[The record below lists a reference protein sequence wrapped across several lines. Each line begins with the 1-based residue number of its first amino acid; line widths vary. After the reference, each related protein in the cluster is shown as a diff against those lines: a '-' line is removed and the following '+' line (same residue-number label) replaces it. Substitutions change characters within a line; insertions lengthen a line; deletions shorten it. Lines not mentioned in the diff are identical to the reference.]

1 MNIPEIEKQVL
12 PYLIKLAESP
22 PVQAEIEAAKAA
34 IISIIESQS
43 LSISKRVIR
52 WIRNKI
58 KRGNVKMSTTTITV
72 KNSEGTVL
80 SGATISYVVS
90 AVTVD
95 GTTDTAGQL
104 TISDLE
110 AGTYTFTAVLD
121 GYTSASVD
129 VTVTADADV
138 TGTITLEGE
147 STLSTVTDAAKT
159 AAETAATAVAT
170 ELANQALA
178 ELTKTDDDGQTLIE
192 KGTALI
198 TKLTKEIGT
207 TNDWFV
213 KFIRNPAE
221 IVVLTGLIAGAG
233 AGVASAISELKD
245 KLK

>member
-12 PYLIKLAESP
+12 PYLIKFAESP

-43 LSISKRVIR
+43 LSISKRIIR

-58 KRGNVKMSTTTITV
+58 KRGNVKMTTTITV

-80 SGATISYVVS
+80 AGATISYVVS

-104 TISDLE
+104 AISDLE
-110 AGTYTFTAVLD
+110 AGTYTFTATLD

-129 VTVTADADV
+129 VTVTSDADT
-138 TGTITLEGE
+138 TGTIVLTTETTE
-147 STLSTVTDAAKT
+147 EEATLSTITDSMKD
-159 AAETAATAVAT
+159 AAETAATTVAN
-170 ELANQALA
+170 ELLS
-178 ELTKTDDDGQTLIE
+178 ELTKTGEDGQSLIE
-192 KGTALI
+192 KGLAEVQR
-198 TKLTKEIGT
+198 LTKEIGT
-207 TNDWFV
+207 TKDWFV
-213 KFIRNPAE
+213 KIRNSAE
-221 IVVLTGLIAGAG
+221 VVVLTGLLAAAG
-233 AGVASAISELKD
+233 AGVTAAISELKD

>member
-1 MNIPEIEKQVL
+1 MGKCAVGHNQLFSAVIGTEI
-12 PYLIKLAESP
+12 I
-22 PVQAEIEAAKAA
+22 
-34 IISIIESQS
+34 
-43 LSISKRVIR
+43 
-52 WIRNKI
+52 N

-90 AVTVD
+90 TVTVD

-104 TISDLE
+104 AISDLE
-110 AGTYTFTAVLD
+110 AGTYTFTAILD
-121 GYTSASVD
+121 GYISASVD

-147 STLSTVTDAAKT
+147 SILSDITDAAKT
-159 AAETAATAVAT
+159 AAETAALAAAT
-170 ELANQALA
+170 ELTNQALA
-178 ELTKTDDDGQTLIE
+178 ELTKTDESGQNLLE
-192 KGTALI
+192 RGRALI

-207 TNDWFV
+207 TKDFYV

-221 IVVLTGLIAGAG
+221 IIVLTGLIAGAG

>member
-1 MNIPEIEKQVL
+1 LGKCAVGHNQLFSAVIGTEI
-12 PYLIKLAESP
+12 I
-22 PVQAEIEAAKAA
+22 
-34 IISIIESQS
+34 
-43 LSISKRVIR
+43 
-52 WIRNKI
+52 N

-90 AVTVD
+90 TVTVD

-104 TISDLE
+104 AISDLE
-110 AGTYTFTAVLD
+110 AGTYTFTAILD
-121 GYTSASVD
+121 GYISASVD

-147 STLSTVTDAAKT
+147 SILSDITDAAKT
-159 AAETAATAVAT
+159 AAETAALAAAT
-170 ELANQALA
+170 ELTNQALA
-178 ELTKTDDDGQTLIE
+178 ELTKTDESGQNLLE
-192 KGTALI
+192 RGRALI

-207 TNDWFV
+207 TKDFYV

-221 IVVLTGLIAGAG
+221 IIVLTGLIAGAG